1 MSRLK
6 RDIEKGIVNQAADIF
21 EAVVLQLNE
30 VSVDLSLLQSETER
44 LLKRANRSRIIAE
57 ENSQKLSSVEED
69 FSDER
74 KQTQD

>member
-6 RDIEKGIVNQAADIF
+6 RDIEKGIVNQASIIF
-21 EAVVLQLNE
+21 EAIVVQLNE

-57 ENSQKLSSVEED
+57 ENSQKLSSLEED
-69 FSDER
+69 FTDDR

>member
-30 VSVDLSLLQSETER
+30 VSVDLSLLQSETDR

-57 ENSQKLSSVEED
+57 ENSQKLSSLEED
-69 FSDER
+69 FTDDR

>member
-21 EAVVLQLNE
+21 EAVVVQLNE
-30 VSVDLSLLQSETER
+30 VSVDLSLLQSETDR

-57 ENSQKLSSVEED
+57 ENFQKLSSLEED
-69 FSDER
+69 FTDDR

>member
-21 EAVVLQLNE
+21 EAVVVQLNE
-30 VSVDLSLLQSETER
+30 VSVDLSLLQSETDR

-57 ENSQKLSSVEED
+57 ENSQKLSSLEED
-69 FSDER
+69 FTDDR